1 MPKANDLAIDFEED
15 AGAATDSE
23 GSVVEETEE
32 SSQEESSENT
42 EPETV
47 PEEEPIVSAPE
58 NLSINTDDEESP
70 RKSLFAKDEEKKKCY
85 KEDEKKKCYKEDE
98 KKKCYK
104 EDEEEKV
111 VEEDNEPMIDEEE
124 EKKKPSSQH
133 QLQEKL
139 DFVKSELH
147 KALEELDSL
156 RAFKLEIEN
165 QRKDAEIAKYYM
177 LSEEDKADII
187 KNKSS
192 YSLEEIKSKLALLY
206 VEKNVDFSTLTD
218 SSESEAPV
226 EESFVTTF
234 SLDSEPDI
242 NFNVSPWVQNMLNE
256 RQNN

>member
-1 MPKANDLAIDFEED
+1 MLPPQPQHQF
-15 AGAATDSE
+15 
-23 GSVVEETEE
+23 
-32 SSQEESSENT
+32 SSGQLP
-42 EPETV
+42 PELQF
-47 PEEEPIVSAPE
+47 S
-58 NLSINTDDEESP
+58 
-70 RKSLFAKDEEKKKCY
+70 
-85 KEDEKKKCYKEDE
+85 
-98 KKKCYK
+98 
-104 EDEEEKV
+104 
-111 VEEDNEPMIDEEE
+111 
-124 EKKKPSSQH
+124 SSQH

-234 SLDSEPDI
+234 SLDSEPDM
-242 NFNVSPWVQNMLNE
+242 NFNVSPWVQSMLNE

>member
-42 EPETV
+42 ESETV

-58 NLSINTDDEESP
+58 NLSINTDDEEST

-85 KEDEKKKCYKEDE
+85 KEDEKKKCYEEDE

-111 VEEDNEPMIDEEE
+111 VEEDNEPMMDEEE

-234 SLDSEPDI
+234 SLDSEPDM